1 MTTVESQSI
10 LDEETIAELERE
22 DRAHLLHSQHYA
34 PDHEHPLIWDHG
46 EGVWLTDVRGR
57 RYIDGLSSLWN
68 VAVGHGRGELA
79 DAAAAQMRKVAFANG
94 YNGFSNQPAIELAS
108 KVVDLCYDNME
119 ALFFTNSGGESNEGA
134 FKMARFYWN
143 LQGREG
149 KNKLISRPRAY
160 HGSTLATSSMTGLPP
175 FWKYFGPLVPN
186 ISHTEPPS
194 NPESTDEPNT
204 DGETAEWLEEA
215 ILREGPETVAAFIAE
230 PVKGAGGVF
239 TPSDDYFPHIREICD
254 KYEVLLIV
262 DEVITGFGRTG
273 KWFALE
279 HWGVQPDIVSV
290 AKAITSAYIPMGAFI
305 VSGPIAE
312 AMNNLPADAKF
323 MHGYTNSAHP
333 TAAAVGLR
341 NLQIMEDEHLV
352 ENAANMGQRLGD
364 GLRAAFAGH
373 PHVAN
378 IRNLG
383 LIAGLSLVQD
393 AEARTAF
400 EAPGTGAQVMAHMRN
415 EGGVIPRIIN
425 DELLMAPPLVVNSE
439 EVDIMIDAAREAVRA
454 VTGA

>member
-1 MTTVESQSI
+1 MTTVESQPI
-10 LDEETIAELERE
+10 LDEATIAQLREE

-34 PDHEHPLIWDHG
+34 PDHEQALIFDHG
-46 EGVWLTDVRGR
+46 KGVWLTDVRGR
-57 RYIDGLSSLWN
+57 SYIDALSSLWN

-79 DAAAAQMRKVAFANG
+79 DAAAEQMRKVAFANG
-94 YNGFSNQPAIELAS
+94 YNGFSNEPAIRLAS
-108 KVVDLCYDNME
+108 KVIDLTYDNMG

-149 KNKLISRPRAY
+149 KNKLISRPRSY
-160 HGSTLATSSMTGLPP
+160 HGSTLATASMTGLPP

-194 NPESTDEPNT
+194 NPESSDEPNT
-204 DGETAEWLEEA
+204 DGETAEWLEHA
-215 ILREGPETVAAFIAE
+215 ILREGPDTVAAFIAE

-254 KYEVLLIV
+254 KYEVLLIA

-279 HWGVQPDIVSV
+279 HWGVQPDIVSI

-305 VSGPIAE
+305 VSEPIAE
-312 AMNNLPADAKF
+312 AMKNLPADAKF

-341 NLQIMEDEHLV
+341 NLQIFEDEDLV
-352 ENAANMGQRLGD
+352 GNAARMGDYLGTR
-364 GLRAAFAGH
+364 LRAAFDGH
-373 PHVAN
+373 PHVTN
-378 IRNLG
+378 VRNLG
-383 LIAGLSLVQD
+383 LMAGLSLVQNAGSGAAF
-393 AEARTAF
+393 AE
-400 EAPGTGAQVMAHMRN
+400 PGTGARVMAHMRD

-425 DELLMAPPLVVNSE
+425 DELLLAPPLVINAE
-439 EVDIMIDAAREAVRA
+439 EVDIVVDAAAAAVTA

>member
-1 MTTVESQSI
+1 MTTTDAQPI
-10 LDEETIAELERE
+10 LDEATIAQLRAE
-22 DRAHLLHSQHYA
+22 DQAHLLHSQHYA
-34 PDHEHPLIWDHG
+34 PDHENALIFDHG
-46 EGVWLTDVRGR
+46 EGVWLTDVRGK

-79 DAAAAQMRKVAFANG
+79 DAAAEQMRKVAFANG
-94 YNGFSNQPAIELAS
+94 YNGFSNEPAIRLAS
-108 KVVDLCYDNME
+108 KVIDLTYDNMG
-119 ALFFTNSGGESNEGA
+119 ALFFTNSGSESNEGA

-186 ISHTEPPS
+186 ISHTEQPS
-194 NPESTDEPNT
+194 NPESSDEPNT

-215 ILREGPETVAAFIAE
+215 ILREGPDTVAAFIAE
-230 PVKGAGGVF
+230 PVKGAGGIF

-254 KYEVLLIV
+254 KYEVLLIA

-279 HWGVQPDIVSV
+279 HWGVQPDIVSI

-305 VSGPIAE
+305 VSEPIAE
-312 AMNNLPADAKF
+312 AMKHLPADAKF

-333 TAAAVGLR
+333 AAAAVGLR

-352 ENAANMGQRLGD
+352 ENASQMGARLSD
-364 GLRAAFAGH
+364 GLRAAFEGH
-373 PHVAN
+373 PHVTN

-383 LIAGLSLVQD
+383 LMCGLSLVQD
-393 AEARTAF
+393 AENGTPF
-400 EAPGTGAQVMAHMRN
+400 EAPGTGAQVMGHMRD

-425 DELLMAPPLVVNSE
+425 DELLMAPPLVINAD
-439 EVDIMIDAAREAVRA
+439 EVDIMIGAAREAVRA

>member
-1 MTTVESQSI
+1 MTI
-10 LDEETIAELERE
+10 LDEQTITQLEQE
-22 DRAHLLHSQHYA
+22 DHAHLLHSQHYA
-34 PDHEHPLIWDHG
+34 PDHEHPLIFDHG

-94 YNGFSNQPAIELAS
+94 YNGFSNEPAIRLAS
-108 KVVDLCYDNME
+108 KVIDLCYPNME

-143 LQGREG
+143 LQGRHD
-149 KNKLISRPRAY
+149 KIKLISRPRAY
-160 HGSTLATSSMTGLPP
+160 HGSTLATASMTGLPP

-186 ISHTEPPS
+186 ISHTEAPP
-194 NPESTDEPNT
+194 NPESTDQPNT
-204 DGETAEWLEEA
+204 DGETAEWLEHA
-215 ILREGPETVAAFIAE
+215 ILREGPDTVAAFIAE

-239 TPSDDYFPHIREICD
+239 TPSDDYFPHVREICD
-254 KYEVLLIV
+254 KYDVLLLA

-279 HWGVQPDIVSV
+279 NWGVQPDIVSI

-305 VSGPIAE
+305 VSAPIAE
-312 AMNNLPADAKF
+312 AMRNLPADAKF

-333 TAAAVGLR
+333 AAAAVGLR
-341 NLQIMEDEHLV
+341 NLQIMEDENLV
-352 ENAANMGQRLGD
+352 ENAANMGQLLGD
-364 GLRAAFAGH
+364 KLHEAFDGH
-373 PHVAN
+373 PHVTN
-378 IRNLG
+378 IRRLG
-383 LIAGLSLVQD
+383 LMAGLSLVQD
-393 AEARTAF
+393 AEAGAPFDT
-400 EAPGTGAQVMAHMRN
+400 PGTGAKVMAHMRD

-425 DELLMAPPLVVNSE
+425 DELLMAPPLVVNAE
-439 EVDIMIDAAREAVRA
+439 EVGIMVDATREAVRS

>member
-1 MTTVESQSI
+1 VTI
-10 LDEETIAELERE
+10 LDEQTIAQLERD

-34 PDHEHPLIWDHG
+34 PDHEHPLIFDHG

-94 YNGFSNQPAIELAS
+94 YNGFSNQPAIELAT
-108 KVVDLCYDNME
+108 KVIELCYPNMG
-119 ALFFTNSGGESNEGA
+119 ALFFTNSGSESNEGA

-143 LQGREG
+143 LQGRHD
-149 KNKLISRPRAY
+149 KVKLISRPRAY

-186 ISHTEPPS
+186 ISHTEAPP

-204 DGETAEWLEEA
+204 DGETAEWLEHA
-215 ILREGPETVAAFIAE
+215 ILREGPDTVAAFIAE
-230 PVKGAGGVF
+230 PVKGAGGIF
-239 TPSDDYFPHIREICD
+239 TPSDDYFPHVREICD
-254 KYEVLLIV
+254 KYEVLLIA

-279 HWGVQPDIVSV
+279 HWGVQPDIVAI
-290 AKAITSAYIPMGAFI
+290 AKAITSAYVPMGAFI
-305 VSGPIAE
+305 VSEPIAE
-312 AMNNLPADAKF
+312 AMRNLPADAKF

-341 NLQIMEDEHLV
+341 NLQIMEDEGLV
-352 ENAANMGQRLGD
+352 ENAAKMGQL
-364 GLRAAFAGH
+364 LRDKLDTTFAGH
-373 PHVAN
+373 PHVTKV
-378 IRNLG
+378 RNLG
-383 LIAGLSLVQD
+383 LMAGLSLVKD
-393 AEARTAF
+393 TATGESF
-400 EAPGTGAQVMAHMRN
+400 ETPGTGAKVMAHMRDQ
-415 EGGVIPRIIN
+415 GGVIPRIIN
-425 DELLMAPPLVVNSE
+425 DELLMAPPLVINAE
-439 EVDIMIDAAREAVRA
+439 EVEIMVGAAAAAVEA
-454 VTGA
+454 VTGS